1 MKKAALTVCAAI
13 TLSVLSG
20 CNQQASTAAEI
31 GNVTAGKVAII
42 DLDRIAK
49 ALGKDTE
56 IIAALQ
62 ANEVRAKAKLRDLEA
77 SLKTQI
83 KGHKDQIENSEDPQA
98 TGGIDVMVRNANLR
112 LRQAVGTEQQNAAR
126 MQTKLA
132 NDFRQEVL
140 PAARRAAV
148 DRGMSVVIVRQAN
161 LLYYDSAVDITDAVV
176 DDMQAQQARISLP
189 KPTVPKVGKT
199 EDAAP

>member
-1 MKKAALTVCAAI
+1 MNKAALAICAAI
-13 TLSVLSG
+13 TLWVLSG

-31 GNVTAGKVAII
+31 ENGTAGKVAII

-62 ANEVRAKAKLRDLEA
+62 ANEVRAKAKLRDLEE

-83 KGHKDQIENSEDPQA
+83 KGHKDQTENSEDPQGI
-98 TGGIDVMVRNANLR
+98 GGIDVIVRNANLR
-112 LRQAVGTEQQNAAR
+112 LRQAVGTEQKNAAR

-148 DRGMSVVIVRQAN
+148 NRGMSVVMVRQGN

-176 DDMQAQQARISLP
+176 DDMQARLAPP
-189 KPTVPKVGKT
+189 KPTVPTAGKT